1 MFGFTLYTCFLFFF
15 YIWDQACES
24 SVISGSLG
32 TYGAVSWD
40 LTDMAELCLL
50 KGLSYVDVNRYSCI
64 SIRNW
69 LLNLNW
75 NYQFASRI
83 P

>member
-1 MFGFTLYTCFLFFF
+1 
-15 YIWDQACES
+15 
-24 SVISGSLG
+24 VISGSLG

-40 LTDMAELCLL
+40 LMDMAELCLL
-50 KGLSYVDVNRYSCI
+50 KGLSYFDVNRYSCI